1 MGGGGRA
8 ALVFGVAPLS
18 VVFLL
23 WFAFGWWSV
32 KTKRNRR
39 CAPRPI
45 PGVPTGVPTS
55 PRVPDTRARPRDR
68 ASLTQPRL
76 SRPRRRRLESLLTR
90 TSASGAVAGA
100 VRGASAASGLAS
112 RRADPRADEAQL
124 ADAEAPDAEDD
135 VDVCVDV
142 VDASEA
148 DARDAAVVRTGDLPD
163 DPTRRVRRVIG
174 ELDEMQRRY
183 DAVFRAVAA
192 DDGTA
197 KGTPTRL

>member
-55 PRVPDTRARPRDR
+55 SRVPDTRAGPRDR
-68 ASLTQPRL
+68 ASLT
-76 SRPRRRRLESLLTR
+76 RPRIF
-90 TSASGAVAGA
+90 VHAGD
-100 VRGASAASGLAS
+100 AS
-112 RRADPRADEAQL
+112 R
-124 ADAEAPDAEDD
+124 
-135 VDVCVDV
+135 VC
-142 VDASEA
+142 
-148 DARDAAVVRTGDLPD
+148 
-163 DPTRRVRRVIG
+163 
-174 ELDEMQRRY
+174 
-183 DAVFRAVAA
+183 
-192 DDGTA
+192 
-197 KGTPTRL
+197 

>member
-1 MGGGGRA
+1 M
-8 ALVFGVAPLS
+8 
-18 VVFLL
+18 
-23 WFAFGWWSV
+23 
-32 KTKRNRR
+32 
-39 CAPRPI
+39 
-45 PGVPTGVPTS
+45 
-55 PRVPDTRARPRDR
+55 
-68 ASLTQPRL
+68 
-76 SRPRRRRLESLLTR
+76 TR

-112 RRADPRADEAQL
+112 RRADPRADEAHL

-135 VDVCVDV
+135 VDVDVDI

-148 DARDAAVVRTGDLPD
+148 DARDATGVRTGD
-163 DPTRRVRRVIG
+163 DPARRVRRVIG